1 MKPKTA
7 SQAVFGFRSVIS
19 LATINP
25 KTGHKAHGPNQR
37 GFPMRMSLSRFVA
50 ALGGAML
57 GMALAASAVAV
68 AKEKTATATAVF
80 AGGCFWCMEP
90 PYDALPGVVATTS
103 GYSGGQK
110 ANPTYEQV
118 SAGDTGHIEVI
129 QITYDPKQISYEKLL
144 EVFWRNVDPLDKGGQ
159 FCDRGSTYTTAIFVQ
174 NQEERKIAEQS
185 KAAIEKQLGKTV
197 VTAIRPAA
205 TFYAA
210 EDYHQDYYQKNPLR
224 YKYYRYSCGRDQ
236 RLEHLWGKKK

>member
-1 MKPKTA
+1 
-7 SQAVFGFRSVIS
+7 
-19 LATINP
+19 
-25 KTGHKAHGPNQR
+25 
-37 GFPMRMSLSRFVA
+37 MRMNLSRFMA
-50 ALGGAML
+50 ALGGLLL
-57 GMALAASAVAV
+57 GVALAATAAEPM
-68 AKEKTATATAVF
+68 AKAQATATAIF

-103 GYSGGQK
+103 GYTGGHK
-110 ANPTYEQV
+110 VNPTYHEV
-118 SAGDTGHIEVI
+118 SAGGTGHVEAVKIVF
-129 QITYDPKQISYEKLL
+129 DPKQIGYEKLL

-159 FCDRGSTYTTAIFVQ
+159 FCDRGSTYTTAIFYQ
-174 NQEERKIAEQS
+174 DEEQKKLAEQS
-185 KAAIEKQLGKTV
+185 KAAIEKKLGKTV

-236 RLEHLWGKKK
+236 RLEELWGKKG